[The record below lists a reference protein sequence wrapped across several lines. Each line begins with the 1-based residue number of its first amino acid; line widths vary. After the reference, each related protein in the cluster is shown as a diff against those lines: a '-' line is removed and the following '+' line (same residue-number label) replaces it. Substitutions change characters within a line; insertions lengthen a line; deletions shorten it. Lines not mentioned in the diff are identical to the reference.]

1 MDLGLRGHAC
11 VVTGGSR
18 GIGLGIATGLA
29 AEGADLLLVAR
40 DPGALESAAA
50 RCAAVDGAGRVSK
63 LALDV
68 TEEGAGD
75 RMIEACV
82 DAYGNIHALVNNAGQ
97 TGVRDLEQLEPGDF
111 RGMLELHVLA
121 PFAAMRAAVRVMVD
135 RGYGRIVNVC
145 SAAGRMPTQTNPAY
159 SVSKA
164 AELAL
169 SRVFA
174 DRYAAADVLVNAVC
188 PGPIDT
194 DLVTGEGGVVDQLAA
209 ANGIG
214 RDEMLARFR
223 QRVPRG
229 RFGTYDEVAIA
240 AIVLAS
246 PRCGFTSGSVWSVDG
261 GFVPALY

>member
-1 MDLGLRGHAC
+1 MDLGLAGQAC
-11 VVTGGSR
+11 VITGGSR
-18 GIGLGIATGLA
+18 GIGLGIARGLA

-40 DPGALESAAA
+40 DQAALDAAA
-50 RCAAVDGAGRVSK
+50 AACTETSAGRVRT

-68 TEEGAGD
+68 TAPGAGA
-75 RMIEACV
+75 RIVEECV
-82 DAYGNIHALVNNAGQ
+82 TRLGALHALVNNAGQ
-97 TGVRDLEQLEPGDF
+97 TGVRDLEQLTTDDF
-111 RGMLELHVLA
+111 HRLFELHVIA
-121 PFAAMRAAVRVMVD
+121 PLSAMRAAVPLMVEQ
-135 RGYGRIVNVC
+135 GYGRVVNVC

-174 DRYAAADVLVNAVC
+174 DRYAAAGVLVNAIC
-188 PGPIDT
+188 PGPIET
-194 DLVTGEGGVVDQLAA
+194 DMVTGEGGVMDQLAA
-209 ANGIG
+209 ANGID
-214 RDEMLARFR
+214 RAEMLVRFR

-229 RFGTYDEVAIA
+229 RFGTFDEVAIA
-240 AIVLAS
+240 AIMLAS